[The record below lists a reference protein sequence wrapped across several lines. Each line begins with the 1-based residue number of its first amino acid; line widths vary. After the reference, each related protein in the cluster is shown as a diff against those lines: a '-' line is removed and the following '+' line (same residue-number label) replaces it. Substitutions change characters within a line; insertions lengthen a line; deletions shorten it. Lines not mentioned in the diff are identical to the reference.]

1 VFLEYT
7 NTMINPSSYFQ
18 PNLFDFTDLATDVAE
33 LFPAIWGAL
42 EGVASAEL
50 VERQAGLDQ
59 LVELDAHR
67 LSPLVAYVLV
77 TRLDDANLEFRAKV
91 VQALGSL
98 LSPGEAASFTPD
110 EVKKTLKAYLSRMR
124 QRRIYALLQVAE
136 FQPSS
141 QTHVAA
147 LLKGCSNAGKILADI
162 FSDRKIMNEIRRQA
176 INFVGIVGYLEA
188 VPRLASLAERLESGA
203 NGQRSM
209 SFAAPTDPEDLS
221 LLPTVQAALMVL
233 NSP

>member
-1 VFLEYT
+1 
-7 NTMINPSSYFQ
+7 MMNPPSFFQ
-18 PNLFDFTDLATDVAE
+18 PTLFDITDLTTEVAE
-33 LFPAIWGAL
+33 LFPAIWDAL
-42 EGVASAEL
+42 EKVASPDL
-50 VERQAGLDQ
+50 DERYAGLDQ
-59 LVELDAHR
+59 LVEMDAHR
-67 LSPLVAYVLV
+67 ASPLVVYVLA

-91 VQALGSL
+91 VQALGGL
-98 LSPGEAASFTPD
+98 LSSGEAASNTPD

-162 FSDRKIMNEIRRQA
+162 FSDRKLGNEIRHQA

-188 VPRLASLAERLESGA
+188 IPRLALLAERLESGA

-209 SFAAPTDPEDLS
+209 SFAAPTDPEDLY
-221 LLPTVQAALMVL
+221 LLPAVQTALMVL